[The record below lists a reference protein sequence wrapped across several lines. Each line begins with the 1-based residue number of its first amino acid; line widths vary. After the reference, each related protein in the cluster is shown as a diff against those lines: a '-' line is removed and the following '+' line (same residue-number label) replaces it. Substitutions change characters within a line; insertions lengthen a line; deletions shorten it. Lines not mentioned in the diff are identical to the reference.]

1 MLPTIRGQYQLLEKL
16 GVGGMGEVYQ
26 ARDLKLNRVVAVKIL
41 KPDQRVDAEQQRR
54 FILEAQSASAL
65 NHPNIIVIHDIISEE
80 GAEIMIMEYVSGRT
94 LTNLIAG
101 KGLPVQQVVNL
112 GMQIADAL
120 CAAHSAGI
128 IHRDLKP
135 GNIMVTD
142 KDRIKILDFG
152 LAKLEAPISDD
163 PDATILEPMT
173 MQGSIMGTLCY
184 MSPEQA
190 QGKRVDARTDIFS
203 FGAVLYEM
211 ATGQRAFTGDS
222 GITMLTSV
230 LRDEP
235 RLIHEITPNTP
246 PELEHVIHR
255 CLRKDLEERFQ
266 TMQEVYQTLEMVRQ
280 VSNPSGSIRNLPQD
294 LLQTVSIKPSEAP
307 TVMIPPKAKS
317 KIGLIAAAVAA
328 FAAASAGTM
337 MYLNRAKPVADQPPA
352 ISAPSEP
359 EKSVEKST
367 VVTNDSVIDM
377 IKGKVSP
384 SLIISHIRSSETK
397 FDLSSDEVIR
407 LVQAGVPEAVIEVM
421 RNPAAKPSPATQAQA
436 SNPVQEKKQE
446 TPVAPAKVAEL
457 DKLVSVAD
465 GTPIGLTLDEDI
477 PIDADEGHP
486 LHFTVTSDLKAS
498 EGVVIAKGSKAVGAI
513 YSREKR
519 KKIIMKRGDKVSF
532 QLASVTG
539 VNGAKLKIR
548 ATPQKKADD
557 DSYRAIDSKSKE
569 MAAVKGTQF
578 IGYVDGAQTVTVK
591 RT

>member
-1 MLPTIRGQYQLLEKL
+1 
-16 GVGGMGEVYQ
+16 MGEVYQ

-80 GAEIMIMEYVSGRT
+80 GSEMMIMEYVSGRT

-152 LAKLEAPISDD
+152 LAKLESPINDD

-235 RLIHEITPNTP
+235 KLIHEITPNTP

-280 VSNPSGSIRNLPQD
+280 VSNPSGSIRNLPQA

-307 TVMIPPKAKS
+307 TVMIPPKSKS
-317 KIGLIAAAVAA
+317 KAGLIAAAVAA
-328 FAAASAGTM
+328 FVAVGAGTM
-337 MYLNRAKPVADQPPA
+337 MYLNKAKPAEDQPPA

-359 EKSVEKST
+359 EKPAEKSA
-367 VVTNDSVIDM
+367 VVTNDSIIDM

-397 FDLSSDEVIR
+397 FDLSSNEVIR
-407 LVQAGVPEAVIEVM
+407 LVQARVPEAVIEVM
-421 RNPAAKPSPATQAQA
+421 RNPAAKPSPATQVQA
-436 SNPVQEKKQE
+436 ANPVQEKKPEKAAEKQE
-446 TPVAPAKVAEL
+446 TPVAPAKVSEM
-457 DKLVSVAD
+457 DKLVSIAD

-477 PIDADEGHP
+477 PNNADEGHP
-486 LHFTVTSDLKAS
+486 LHFTVASDLKTS
-498 EGVVIAKGSKAVGAI
+498 EGVVIVKGSKAMGAI

-519 KKIIMKRGDKVSF
+519 KTIIMKRGDKVNF
-532 QLASVTG
+532 QLASVVG

-548 ATPQKKADD
+548 ATPQRKADD
-557 DSYRAIDSKSKE
+557 DSYRAIDTKSKE
-569 MAAVKGTQF
+569 MAATKGTQF

>member
-120 CAAHSAGI
+120 CTAHSAGI

-377 IKGKVSP
+377 IKGKVSS

-519 KKIIMKRGDKVSF
+519 KKIIMKRGDRVSF

-539 VNGAKLKIR
+539 ANGAKLKIR
-548 ATPQKKADD
+548 ATPQKKAGD